1 MVVIIGLIALAVIG
15 IGTLVIGSYTVR
27 WNNRLVKS
35 ASRLLPYPAV
45 VVNNHWNSYFEF
57 LDGVATLEYSYS
69 QPEVLQESGLT
80 AKPSRQEIEALVLD
94 RMAKDDVVR
103 QLAERY
109 GITVT
114 QATLDAEMKK
124 LIDQTGSAEDVTNRI
139 QQLYGWSL
147 ETFAQRVVR
156 PFLVRQRLQEK
167 IAADDGLNAEQLKR
181 IESLLERVK
190 AGKDDFRAIAREV
203 NEDVTKQTDGDLGVF
218 GRGERDEAIEQA
230 GFALAVGETS
240 GVVRTVDGFH
250 ILKLLETIP
259 ADDKSGTPEKIHP
272 AHIFVAARQ
281 LDSWLFEQSKNQRVR
296 VLLSGYSWDAA
307 NARVQRPGAGT
318 SAGQ

>member
-1 MVVIIGLIALAVIG
+1 MIVVIGLIVIIIAG
-15 IGTLVIGSYTVR
+15 IAILVIGSYAAR
-27 WNNRLVKS
+27 WNNRLVRS
-35 ASRLLPYPAV
+35 ASRFLPYPAV

-80 AKPSRQEIEALVLD
+80 SRPTRQEIEALVLD
-94 RMAKDDVVR
+94 RMAKDDIVR
-103 QLAERY
+103 QLADRY

-124 LIDQTGSAEDVTNRI
+124 LIEQTGSSTDVANRI

-156 PFLVRQRLQEK
+156 PFLIRQRLQEK
-167 IAADDGLNAEQLKR
+167 IAADDGMNAEQIKR
-181 IESLLERVK
+181 IESLQERVK

-250 ILKLLETIP
+250 ILKLLEKIP
-259 ADDKSGTPEKIHP
+259 ADDKSGTPEKIHL

-281 LDSWLFEQSKNQRVR
+281 LDSWLFEQSKGQRVR
-296 VLLSGYSWDAA
+296 VLLSDYTWDAA
-307 NARVQRPGAGT
+307 NARVQRQGT
-318 SAGQ
+318 

>member
-1 MVVIIGLIALAVIG
+1 MIVVIGLIVIIIAG
-15 IGTLVIGSYTVR
+15 IATLVIGSYAAR
-27 WNNRLVKS
+27 WNSRLVRS
-35 ASRLLPYPAV
+35 ASRFLPYPAV

-80 AKPSRQEIEALVLD
+80 SRPTRQEIEALVLD
-94 RMAKDDVVR
+94 RMAKDDIVR
-103 QLAERY
+103 QLADRY

-124 LIDQTGSAEDVTNRI
+124 LIEQTGSSTDVANRI

-156 PFLVRQRLQEK
+156 PFLIRQRLQEK
-167 IAADDGLNAEQLKR
+167 IAADDGMNAEQIKR
-181 IESLLERVK
+181 IESLQERVK

-250 ILKLLETIP
+250 ILKLLEKIP
-259 ADDKSGTPEKIHP
+259 ADDKSGTPEKIHL

-281 LDSWLFEQSKNQRVR
+281 LDSWLFEQSKGQRVR
-296 VLLSGYSWDAA
+296 VLLSDYTWDAA
-307 NARVQRPGAGT
+307 NARVQRQGT
-318 SAGQ
+318 